1 VNYQNDPIA
10 QRLYAFL
17 VRWVREHP
25 DWAYEAQGWTMGLR
39 NVGSV
44 GDSLLD
50 EAEFGEIK
58 LAGWLKSPDGELI
71 QTVVGWI
78 LPWPA
83 SAEFKLLVDAVTLAA
98 QAKQKNER
106 GVAAGLT
113 LVGAVL
119 LFFILFSE

>member
-1 VNYQNDPIA
+1 
-10 QRLYAFL
+10 
-17 VRWVREHP
+17 
-25 DWAYEAQGWTMGLR
+25 MGLR